1 VVLLIAVVASACGGR
16 EPETRRAIARRAE
29 QARGVA
35 RRAGLTPAVQ
45 DFVALY
51 ASAPAAHMSVTYA
64 VGAPGSGR
72 VRVDQQPPRRRVDIT
87 TAGDSTLHS
96 LFETPTGTYS
106 CERVEAAWTCD
117 RNDSGS
123 GGVGVLDA
131 ADINRTVSTLT
142 ASRRDFDLR
151 VGRRKLVGRQATC
164 LITTP
169 RTGSTA
175 AGTTATS
182 LCVSGQ
188 GTPLLIERSGE
199 SLRALRYSTHVDS
212 ARFRLPSR
220 PRA

>member
-1 VVLLIAVVASACGGR
+1 M
-16 EPETRRAIARRAE
+16 
-29 QARGVA
+29 A

-51 ASAPAAHMSVTYA
+51 ASAPAARMSVTYA
-64 VGAPGSGR
+64 VGVPPSGQI
-72 VRVDQQPPRRRVDIT
+72 RVDQQPPRRRVDIT
-87 TAGDSTLHS
+87 AAGDPTLRS

-142 ASRRDFDLR
+142 ASRQAFDLR
-151 VGRRKLVGRQATC
+151 VGRRKLVGRQTTC

-169 RTGSTA
+169 RPGSTA
-175 AGTTATS
+175 AGTAATS

-212 ARFRLPSR
+212 TRFRLPSR
-220 PRA
+220 PRS

>member
-1 VVLLIAVVASACGGR
+1 
-16 EPETRRAIARRAE
+16 
-29 QARGVA
+29 
-35 RRAGLTPAVQ
+35 
-45 DFVALY
+45 
-51 ASAPAAHMSVTYA
+51 
-64 VGAPGSGR
+64 
-72 VRVDQQPPRRRVDIT
+72 
-87 TAGDSTLHS
+87 
-96 LFETPTGTYS
+96 
-106 CERVEAAWTCD
+106 
-117 RNDSGS
+117 
-123 GGVGVLDA
+123 VGVLDA